1 MVTVRRMADSELE
14 QVAAFWAAY
23 RDTLCRVRFGKTVEK
38 MFGFG
43 GGATTL
49 IEESRIAIQNWL
61 SHNGEAWICLDR
73 TGKIRAASVYQIRP
87 KAQAVTFFHLWKE
100 NPMLKG
106 TGPPTDPFREALLQ
120 AILED
125 LAGRGYLILEHMGL
139 TLNDGGK
146 RYGPA
151 LLQKLLQRY
160 DSLIKQDRYIVR
172 VGIPEYLK
180 HRASQPE
187 IQALLKGAQSL

>member
-1 MVTVRRMADSELE
+1 MADSELE

-23 RDTLCRVRFGKTVEK
+23 RDTLCRLRFGKTVEK

-100 NPMLKG
+100 NPVLWKEDPVLKE

-139 TLNDGGK
+139 TLEDDK
-146 RYGPA
+146 PYGPA

-160 DSLIKQDRYIVR
+160 DSLIKQDRYIFR